1 MNALRVA
8 FVTETYPPEVNG
20 VATTTQQFVEGLRG
34 RGHDVALIRPRQAAD
49 APTAGPRA
57 PQPPGALRQHL
68 LPGLAIPRYPQL
80 RMGLPAVGRLL
91 RLWQHQRPDVVHVA
105 TEGPLGWSALRA
117 ARRLGLPVSADF
129 RTNFSAYSA
138 HYGIGWLQRP
148 ITAYLRG
155 FHNACGCTLVPTEAL
170 RQQLALQGF
179 ERLHV
184 VPRGV
189 DTQRFA
195 PAHRSDALRAT
206 WGAGPDDLVL
216 GCVGRLAAE
225 KNLGVALQAYEQIR
239 RLQPRARLVLVGD
252 GPQQAALQAAC
263 PTAVMAG
270 VQRGAALAAHYASFD
285 LFLFPSQTETFGNAT
300 LEALASGLPIVAF
313 QHAAAGQLLRHGHDG
328 LLAPLDDSPR
338 FVGLAVQ
345 AAGDAALRH
354 RLAAQARRT
363 ATPLGWDSVVQGFEA
378 RLRQVAGQV
387 QQPQQQPTA
396 AAVAA
401 GQPAHAST
409 SPCHTPPL

>member
-20 VATTTQQFVEGLRG
+20 VATTTQQFVEGLRI
-34 RGHDVALIRPRQAAD
+34 RGHEVTLIRPRQAAD
-49 APTAGPRA
+49 GPVAEAPAA
-57 PQPPGALRQHL
+57 PPPGALRQHL

-80 RMGLPAVGRLL
+80 RMGLPAVARLR
-91 RLWQHQRPDVVHVA
+91 RLWQAQPPDVVHVA

-117 ARRLGLPVSADF
+117 ARQLGLPVTSDF

-138 HYGIGWLQRP
+138 HYGIGWLERP

-170 RQQLALQGF
+170 RQQLAQQGF

-195 PAHRSDALRAT
+195 PAHRSETLRAT
-206 WGAGPDDLVL
+206 WGAAPDDLVI

-239 RLQPRARLVLVGD
+239 RTQPRARLVLVGD

-263 PTAVMAG
+263 PSAVMAG
-270 VQRGAALAAHYASFD
+270 VQRGHALAAHYASFD

-313 QHAAAGQLLRHGHDG
+313 HHAAAGQLMRHGHDG
-328 LLAPLDDSPR
+328 LLARVDDANG
-338 FVGLAVQ
+338 FVALAVQ
-345 AAGDAALRH
+345 AAADPALRQ
-354 RLAAQARRT
+354 RLAAQALHT
-363 ATPLGWDSVVQGFEA
+363 ARPIGWDSVVQGFEA
-378 RLRQVAGQV
+378 RLRQVASGTNVSPAPDAEAMATGQLSR
-387 QQPQQQPTA
+387 
-396 AAVAA
+396 
-401 GQPAHAST
+401 H
-409 SPCHTPPL
+409 

>member
-20 VATTTQQFVEGLRG
+20 VATTTQQFVQGLCA
-34 RGHDVALIRPRQAAD
+34 RGHAVTLLRPRQLADGPGDTAA
-49 APTAGPRA
+49 A
-57 PQPPGALRQHL
+57 PGAAEDGQPLAQHL

-80 RMGLPAVGRLL
+80 RMGLPAVNRLL
-91 RLWQHQRPDVVHVA
+91 RLWRGQRPDVVHIA

-117 ARRLGLPVSADF
+117 ARRLGLPLSTDF

-148 ITAYLRG
+148 ITAYLRS

-195 PAHRSDALRAT
+195 PARRSNALRAA
-206 WGAGPDDLVL
+206 WGAGPDDLVV

-225 KNLGVALQAYEQIR
+225 KNLGVALQAYEGIR
-239 RLQPRARLVLVGD
+239 QQQPRARLVLVGD
-252 GPQQAALQAAC
+252 GPLQAALQAAC
-263 PTAVMAG
+263 PGAVMAG
-270 VQRGAALAAHYASFD
+270 VQRGTALAAHYASFD

-313 QHAAAGQLLRHGHDG
+313 AHAAAGQLMQHGHDG
-328 LLAPLDDSPR
+328 LLAPLDDAAR
-338 FVGLAVQ
+338 FIALARQ
-345 AAGDAALRH
+345 AAADRPLRQ
-354 RLAAQARRT
+354 RLAAQARTT
-363 ATPLGWDSVVQGFEA
+363 AAPLGWDSVVQGFEA
-378 RLRQVAGQV
+378 RLRQVVAEAAASAAA
-387 QQPQQQPTA
+387 PAPTA
-396 AAVAA
+396 A
-401 GQPAHAST
+401 GRLSRR
-409 SPCHTPPL
+409 